1 MTDITLEDLAGS
13 ADDAAD
19 AADSAEAVAESGE
32 SLLDM
37 VEFLDERGY
46 LGPLM
51 FGNDAPTT
59 DAQPTT
65 DATPAAEGGGG
76 GAGVELN
83 AANISALAE
92 EIQAKVGDVP
102 ISRIGQFAEDNPER
116 VNSLVNQIGDDA
128 GGGGGE

>member
-1 MTDITLEDLAGS
+1 MTDITLEDLADSGE
-13 ADDAAD
+13 AAAGGD
-19 AADSAEAVAESGE
+19 GGETVAESGE

-51 FGNDAPTT
+51 FSDGAPTT

-65 DATPAAEGGGG
+65 DATPATDAGD

-92 EIQAKVGDVP
+92 QVQAKVGDVP
-102 ISRIGQFAEDNPER
+102 ISKIGEFAEQNPER
-116 VNSLVNQIGDDA
+116 VNALVNQIGDDA

>member
-19 AADSAEAVAESGE
+19 AADAAETAAESGE

-51 FGNDAPTT
+51 FGDDTPTT

-65 DATPAAEGGGG
+65 DATPAADAGD

-116 VNSLVNQIGDDA
+116 VNALVNQID
-128 GGGGGE
+128 GGGGDGGD